1 MSADRQP
8 ALSAVAE
15 SVADGVPVDWAGFES
30 HAAERDKRL
39 VRHLRLV
46 ESIASLYR
54 SIPEEVDPF
63 AAREAPVPEGPRLP
77 PHGAKS
83 APWGP
88 RWGRLVLL
96 EPIGQGASAEVSR
109 AFDTELHREV
119 ALKLLR
125 RHEASARGAHARVLE
140 EARRLARV
148 RHPHVVQVY
157 GAERHE
163 SQIGLWMELIRGESL
178 EQIVTTRGPFGARE
192 ALLIGQDLCAALAA
206 VHRAG
211 LLHRDVKAQN
221 VLRENGGRIVLM
233 DFGTG
238 EELKLALGTPR
249 MVGTPMYLAPELFR
263 GQAATVQTDLYS
275 LGVLLF
281 YLVTGEFPVVATT
294 MEQLARARVNRQT
307 RRLLD
312 VRPDLPAPF
321 VRVIERALEHDPS
334 ARYQSA
340 GEMEAELRQAA
351 NGFQPEVTELPAAA
365 PGDAARPRGLFRTKS
380 RGRPVLMGAIAATFA
395 VVVGLIVWSVKATY
409 RPQAAPPAITSIAVL
424 PLADLSG
431 AAIPSSFVDGLTDEL
446 IGTLGQVSAL
456 RVTSRTS
463 VMQFKG
469 AQRPTREIAEALG
482 VDALLEGTVT
492 AAPSMSGSPP
502 RIRVNVRL
510 ITAGM
515 DSAMLSR
522 SFERPL
528 GDTLALQAEVARSVV
543 GAVHA
548 ALTPRESSRL
558 ARAAQTSAQAESAFF
573 QGRVHIAQYGPQAA
587 RLALEAFQRAVELDP
602 KYAAAHAGAARAYV
616 SLGFHGDISQPAARA
631 SALGAVQTALSLDE
645 NLGDAHAAL
654 ADLKFYYDWD
664 WTGAESEY
672 RTAVELNPSF
682 SYARRQYAS
691 FLAAANRLSD
701 AVAQGSEA
709 ASLDPLSGEAA
720 VTHGLILYYNRDFSR
735 AESVL
740 NRALQLDPNSGA
752 GWVVLARVHEAQQ
765 RFDAALQ
772 DVDRAVQL
780 ASGGGPPLRIH
791 VIYLKAHAGQTTT
804 ARQTLADLQREAA
817 DRRIRLTPHYLALTH
832 LALGEPEKALDYLQD
847 AIEQREPAV
856 LWLSVDPRVD
866 AIRSHPRF
874 GELLRQLNVP
884 ERAPAP

>member
-1 MSADRQP
+1 M
-8 ALSAVAE
+8 SAVAE

-54 SIPEEVDPF
+54 SIPEELERFP
-63 AAREAPVPEGPRLP
+63 ATEAPVPEGPRLP

-96 EPIGQGASAEVSR
+96 EPIGQGASAKVSR

-178 EQIVTTRGPFGARE
+178 EQIVKTRGPFGARE
-192 ALLIGQDLCAALAA
+192 ASLIGQDLCAALAA
-206 VHRAG
+206 VHRVG

-294 MEQLARARVNRQT
+294 MEQLARAHVNRQT

-312 VRPDLPAPF
+312 VRPDLPAVF

-351 NGFQPEVTELPAAA
+351 NGFQPEVTALPAAA
-365 PGDAARPRGLFRTKS
+365 PADEARPKGLFRTKS

-409 RPQAAPPAITSIAVL
+409 RPQTAPPAITSVAVL

-469 AQRPTREIAEALG
+469 TKRPMREIAAALG
-482 VDALLEGTVT
+482 VDTLLEGTVAT
-492 AAPSMSGSPP
+492 AIDGSGKPS
-502 RIRVNVRL
+502 RVRLNVRL
-510 ITAGM
+510 ISAGT
-515 DSAMLSR
+515 DSTILST
-522 SFERPL
+522 SFERPI
-528 GDTLALQAEVARSVV
+528 GDTFALQAGIAR
-543 GAVHA
+543 AVTRA
-548 ALTPRESSRL
+548 VDGALTPHESNRL
-558 ARAAQTSAQAESAFF
+558 ARRTQTSADAETAFF
-573 QGRVHIAQYGPQAA
+573 QGRVHIGRYGTQSA
-587 RLALEAFQRAVELDP
+587 RLALDAFNRTLQLDP
-602 KYAAAHAGAARAYV
+602 SHAGAHAGAARSYV
-616 SLGFHGDISQPAARA
+616 ALGFDQVISQPEARA
-631 SALGAVQTALSLDE
+631 SALAEVQKALALNED
-645 NLGDAHAAL
+645 LPDAHVAL
-654 ADLKFYYDWD
+654 ADLRFYYDWD
-664 WTGAESEY
+664 WAGAEREY
-672 RTAVELNPSF
+672 RRAIELNPSF
-682 SYARRQYAS
+682 TYARSQFGRY
-691 FLAAANRLSD
+691 LAAARRLD
-701 AVAQGSEA
+701 EA
-709 ASLDPLSGEAA
+709 AVECGTAVDLDPLAA
-720 VTHGLILYYNRDFSR
+720 DAAQTQGVILYYKRDYDPAAQS
-735 AESVL
+735 L
-740 NRALQLDPNSGA
+740 LRALDLDPTYARARFVLGRVFEAQGRIAEAIDETQRAIGMAVEPGSGWRLQLLRLQAVA
-752 GWVVLARVHEAQQ
+752 GHVDLARDGLSKLTAGASERKQTINAPVLAFAY
-765 RFDAALQ
+765 AALG
-772 DVDRAVQL
+772 DHSTAMDLLERAV
-780 ASGGGPPLRIH
+780 SER
-791 VIYLKAHAGQTTT
+791 
-804 ARQTLADLQREAA
+804 D
-817 DRRIRLTPHYLALTH
+817 
-832 LALGEPEKALDYLQD
+832 
-847 AIEQREPAV
+847 PAV
-856 LWLSVDPRVD
+856 LWLAVDPNADPLRGT
-866 AIRSHPRF
+866 PRF
-874 GELLRQLNVP
+874 GALLHRIGV
-884 ERAPAP
+884 E